1 MKKTMIA
8 SLAALF
14 ALAVY
19 AKTSTPEG
27 WLDDYDA
34 ALKKAADENKHIV
47 VDFSGSDWCG
57 WCKRLDKEVFAT
69 DEFKKAASEKY
80 VLLMVDSPM
89 KKSLLT
95 PKAAKENPKLVEKF
109 GVNGFPT
116 VVVLDPKGEEVC
128 RLGYEKG
135 GPAKYIEKLDAE
147 IRDAPDVKKYIKPI
161 EDVLNSHDS
170 KMEEESRAVMEK
182 VEKKFPKPKE
192 GASKS
197 ELRKYRREAMKYAQQ
212 VMFEEVYAKY
222 VPLYDKAFAGA
233 KAMKV
238 PANMESRKKDLIDEQ
253 ESRFEM
259 LKTALKA
266 YEEAKKSGKL
276 DSDDEDEDEDVDE
289 EDDDDFA
296 RRATRRLNIPRPE
309 DAKLDTDYWTNVAM
323 PFYER
328 HVVQTLVI
336 PNGMSDRDAGK
347 LRVVR
352 QALARYL
359 ATGRD
364 EFPSGEER
372 RAAHEL
378 WRAKCRDAAVAIV
391 HYKGIEEDE
400 KYWKGASIFKE
411 AAATHDFD
419 REPVLGFVL
428 RAFAVA
434 SARYHV
440 KRKRDEPKKPLK
452 DAVAALEESFG
463 RVADEYKSVDRRIL
477 ERFSEIIGMP
487 DGVVKAFGDEYL
499 SLCEAANDC
508 MDKASAARGSGWASN
523 VTDDGWDGWNKFNKV
538 AESNLL
544 AAVKLRP
551 EDQRAAMMLSSLSGR
566 TCCSAGDTISWCQVA
581 ISNSLDR
588 SAETVE
594 RFLHFQT
601 SRWGGSTGFLR
612 DVVFDCSTNVDVR
625 STFSYHA
632 AAAAL
637 QKILVAETEGCTQE
651 GVFGK
656 VVTPDMANAL
666 YEMFSAYAAAPE
678 SKFMPSRDVFRG
690 MGMGLALQL
699 RDWKSVRRWWKSIE
713 KPLCGYG
720 DAYWLHNTYSPADSG
735 VFLRYM
741 FDILCRS
748 AHAEEFLSAEELAAD
763 GRVDDAFRKYEALQR
778 IKNPG
783 EAEKYLADN
792 RYFGLRKSVQDRD
805 GGWVDVMP
813 TRFGG
818 EANHWW
824 SMTRTEKDGRA
835 RLERG
840 GNKGYYRLTTTL
852 PGIGVE
858 YEATVYFEKKD
869 DKQKKWNIGWGLGRP
884 YSGYCVDRS
893 SWAYPYIAF
902 SRDEKGDHYAVE
914 TFTAD
919 NSSKGDDDVDKASR
933 DIGRAPSLVVAEGDL
948 ARSDSH
954 AFRLSTGNGRLVVSV
969 DGNVV
974 YEASIDEVMEVSA
987 MSDRIQPNGD
997 VLPVWKLF
1005 RNTAFDGYRYRRVPA
1020 KEESGAEGRN
1030 PQAPAEALKAAI
1042 APLATSMSEI
1052 VKNKAYSGGWG
1063 YDEKTAVVISAEDEI
1078 SGVELERPFLLLRS
1092 QSEVIAALEKTKLGT
1107 KDDIDAVVPTVKSQ
1121 GLISSGGRSYDSIE
1135 YEVCVKLTNG
1145 VVFTYDAE
1153 CWFDITSFFGK

>member
-222 VPLYDKAFAGA
+222 VPLYDKAFAEA

-266 YEEAKKSGKL
+266 YEEAKKNGTL
-276 DSDDEDEDEDVDE
+276 DKEDEEG
-289 EDDDDFA
+289 DDDDDDDDE
-296 RRATRRLNIPRPE
+296 RMSSRVEPRVVLPLPA
-309 DAKLDTDYWTNVAM
+309 DAKTDKKLIDEVTF
-323 PFYER
+323 PFYRKHIVE
-328 HVVQTLVI
+328 TY
-336 PNGMSDRDAGK
+336 DAASETNDSVRTRM
-347 LRVVR
+347 LRVR
-352 QALARYL
+352 ESLAIAM
-359 ATGRD
+359 ATMRD
-364 EFPSGEER
+364 EFPTSKAVGD
-372 RAAHEL
+372 ANWL
-378 WRAKCRDAAVAIV
+378 WGQNCRDAAVAIV
-391 HYKGIEEDE
+391 RYMGLDSEPKFFQGQ
-400 KYWKGASIFKE
+400 KLFKE
-411 AAATHDFD
+411 AIEAHDDAT
-419 REPVLGFVL
+419 EPFLGFLL
-428 RAFAVA
+428 RRWAYRQ
-434 SARYHV
+434 ARHMKALDK
-440 KRKRDEPKKPLK
+440 KRTQPVK
-452 DAVAALEESFG
+452 DALGPYVEAFEKVVPILKAA
-463 RVADEYKSVDRRIL
+463 DRRIA
-477 ERFSEIIGMP
+477 ERLDS
-487 DGVVKAFGDEYL
+487 EYL
-499 SLCEAANDC
+499 LPENAGKQLDNEYLALCAWAERC
-508 MDKASAARGSGWASN
+508 MSAAFESRGQGWASE
-523 VTDDGWDGWNKFNKV
+523 VTEDGWKGWQLNNNQ

-544 AAVKLRP
+544 AAVAMRP
-551 EDQRAAMMLSSLSGR
+551 EEARPALMLSSLYGR
-566 TCCSAGDTISWCQVA
+566 SCGNGDAFEWFNRGV
-581 ISNSLDR
+581 SNSIDV
-588 SAETVE
+588 AAQYVDD
-594 RFLHFQT
+594 FVHYQT
-601 SRWGGSTGFLR
+601 SRWGGSTRMLL
-612 DVVFDCSTNVDVR
+612 DLATN
-625 STFSYHA
+625 A
-632 AAAAL
+632 AATVRTDSCFAYVAASAAL
-637 QKILVAETEGCTQE
+637 NKIFRFETDGSSTTNQVARIL
-651 GVFGK
+651 
-656 VVTPDMANAL
+656 TPEVCAAM
-666 YEMFSAYAAAPE
+666 YRMFDTYVAAGPQPNMPSPDIFRCMGLDLAVSTRDWARVRAYAAA
-678 SKFMPSRDVFRG
+678 
-690 MGMGLALQL
+690 L
-699 RDWKSVRRWWKSIE
+699 E
-713 KPLCGYG
+713 KPVSSWKDHHWIRRVAPREDKYYMG
-720 DAYWLHNTYSPADSG
+720 DLAHSIAKGPDAKG
-735 VFLRYM
+735 V
-741 FDILCRS
+741 I
-748 AHAEEFLSAEELAAD
+748 AAEEAIDAGRHEEAYRYYEGMSKREHLDINERQLA
-763 GRVDDAFRKYEALQR
+763 GRQLFRERLFSQETAGGWMDLMPTGL
-778 IKNPG
+778 PG
-783 EAEKYLADN
+783 EAE
-792 RYFGLRKSVQDRD
+792 V
-805 GGWVDVMP
+805 
-813 TRFGG
+813 
-818 EANHWW
+818 WW
-824 SMTRTEKDGRA
+824 GHMHLDEDGRA
-835 RLERG
+835 RFRH
-840 GNKGYYRLTTTL
+840 NFRSYYFLLTPL
-852 PGIGVE
+852 HGLNSE
-858 YEATVYFEKKD
+858 FEATVYFEEKD
-869 DKQKKWNIGWGLGRP
+869 PNQKEWDIGWGLARPTYGRTIS
-884 YSGYCVDRS
+884 SGAV
-893 SWAYPYIAF
+893 PYIHF
-902 SRDEKGDHYAVE
+902 FRDKNGDHVAVE
-914 TFTAD
+914 SYTEENAGA
-919 NSSKGDDDVDKASR
+919 KYKAATKHEDGR
-933 DIGRAPSLVVAEGDL
+933 DISRQILVRDL
-948 ARSDSH
+948 AKQPSH
-954 AFRLSTGNGRLVVSV
+954 SFNLKTGPENVVITV
-969 DGNVV
+969 DGNEILSSPCKEFFAS
-974 YEASIDEVMEVSA
+974 YEFGECI
-987 MSDRIQPNGD
+987 MSNGD

-1005 RNTAFDGYRYRRVPA
+1005 KNTAFSGYHYRRVPA

>member
-1 MKKTMIA
+1 
-8 SLAALF
+8 
-14 ALAVY
+14 
-19 AKTSTPEG
+19 
-27 WLDDYDA
+27 
-34 ALKKAADENKHIV
+34 
-47 VDFSGSDWCG
+47 
-57 WCKRLDKEVFAT
+57 
-69 DEFKKAASEKY
+69 
-80 VLLMVDSPM
+80 
-89 KKSLLT
+89 
-95 PKAAKENPKLVEKF
+95 
-109 GVNGFPT
+109 
-116 VVVLDPKGEEVC
+116 
-128 RLGYEKG
+128 
-135 GPAKYIEKLDAE
+135 
-147 IRDAPDVKKYIKPI
+147 
-161 EDVLNSHDS
+161 
-170 KMEEESRAVMEK
+170 
-182 VEKKFPKPKE
+182 
-192 GASKS
+192 
-197 ELRKYRREAMKYAQQ
+197 
-212 VMFEEVYAKY
+212 
-222 VPLYDKAFAGA
+222 
-233 KAMKV
+233 
-238 PANMESRKKDLIDEQ
+238 
-253 ESRFEM
+253 
-259 LKTALKA
+259 
-266 YEEAKKSGKL
+266 
-276 DSDDEDEDEDVDE
+276 
-289 EDDDDFA
+289 
-296 RRATRRLNIPRPE
+296 
-309 DAKLDTDYWTNVAM
+309 
-323 PFYER
+323 
-328 HVVQTLVI
+328 
-336 PNGMSDRDAGK
+336 
-347 LRVVR
+347 
-352 QALARYL
+352 
-359 ATGRD
+359 
-364 EFPSGEER
+364 
-372 RAAHEL
+372 
-378 WRAKCRDAAVAIV
+378 
-391 HYKGIEEDE
+391 
-400 KYWKGASIFKE
+400 
-411 AAATHDFD
+411 
-419 REPVLGFVL
+419 
-428 RAFAVA
+428 
-434 SARYHV
+434 
-440 KRKRDEPKKPLK
+440 
-452 DAVAALEESFG
+452 
-463 RVADEYKSVDRRIL
+463 
-477 ERFSEIIGMP
+477 
-487 DGVVKAFGDEYL
+487 
-499 SLCEAANDC
+499 

-551 EDQRAAMMLSSLSGR
+551 EDHRAAMMLSSLSGC
-566 TCCSAGDTISWCQVA
+566 TSCSAGDAISWCQVA

-637 QKILVAETEGCTQE
+637 QKILVAEIEGCTQE

-741 FDILCRS
+741 FDILCMS

-783 EAEKYLADN
+783 AAEKYLADN

-914 TFTAD
+914 MFTAG
-919 NSSKGDDDVDKASR
+919 NSSKGDDVDKASR

-974 YEASIDEVMEVSA
+974 YEASIDEVMEVSE

-997 VLPVWKLF
+997 ALPVWKLF
-1005 RNTAFDGYRYRRVPA
+1005 RNTAFDGYRYRRS
-1020 KEESGAEGRN
+1020 K
-1030 PQAPAEALKAAI
+1030 
-1042 APLATSMSEI
+1042 
-1052 VKNKAYSGGWG
+1052 
-1063 YDEKTAVVISAEDEI
+1063 
-1078 SGVELERPFLLLRS
+1078 
-1092 QSEVIAALEKTKLGT
+1092 
-1107 KDDIDAVVPTVKSQ
+1107 
-1121 GLISSGGRSYDSIE
+1121 
-1135 YEVCVKLTNG
+1135 
-1145 VVFTYDAE
+1145 
-1153 CWFDITSFFGK
+1153 